1 MTMTFFL
8 ILITVAHDGDGIPF
22 GEGLEKTQG
31 KLLTVIFNS
40 PITLVDRS
48 ALKKFFAIPFTK
60 FLPTDTV
67 LAKLFTKFI
76 AWSQTCHPDIVS

>member
-1 MTMTFFL
+1 MTFFL

-40 PITLVDRS
+40 PIALVDCP
-48 ALKKFFAIPFTK
+48 ALKE
-60 FLPTDTV
+60 
-67 LAKLFTKFI
+67 LFTIPSTEFCPSNTFI
-76 AWSQTCHPDIVS
+76 ASLFEKLLARPETSHPDIVS

>member
-1 MTMTFFL
+1 MTFFL
-8 ILITVAHDGDGIPF
+8 ILITVAHDGDRIPF

-40 PITLVDRS
+40 PITLVGRS
-48 ALKKFFAIPFTK
+48 ALKEFFAIPFTK
-60 FLPTDTV
+60 FRPTDTV